1 MATPSVILDPIRGDD
16 GAEQLLINV
25 KSFVR
30 GLLPG
35 GLGSLWGVFILYRG
49 LGFFELSP
57 AVVHTVLWRGAKL
70 FIMSV
75 CKMLYNGRSRL
86 HFFFFVLLN
95 FNATL

>member
-30 GLLPG
+30 GLLRG
-35 GLGSLWGVFILYRG
+35 GLDLFGGVYFIYG
-49 LGFFELSP
+49 TGVFELSP

-86 HFFFFVLLN
+86 HFFFLSY
-95 FNATL
+95 

>member
-25 KSFVR
+25 KSFVW
-30 GLLPG
+30 GLLRG
-35 GLGSLWGVFILYRG
+35 AWISLGVFILYRG

-86 HFFFFVLLN
+86 HFFFLSY
-95 FNATL
+95 